1 MGRRYGWPYA
11 VFLLVTVVPPLFMG
25 GFLSMDRVT
34 STLFPV
40 FIYLGARFGP
50 RLTPH
55 VLIAFFGLQAALAV
69 MHFTWR
75 QVF

>member
-1 MGRRYGWPYA
+1 
-11 VFLLVTVVPPLFMG
+11 MG
-25 GFLSMDRVT
+25 GFLSMGRVT

-40 FIYLGARFGP
+40 FIYLGWRVRATALP
-50 RLTPH
+50 Q
-55 VLIAFFGLQAALAV
+55 VLVAAFGLQVALAV